1 MRMSQRSMQICSRN
15 KKIPNRLAVRDFLF
29 TFAENIK
36 ERYEKE
42 NDSLTKTCRMDDKEL
57 YINFDEYIRQGEPQ
71 KRERAEAWRV
81 AIGLQAVDGLKTSEY
96 LQETARRNIE
106 GEITIDEARELVKQ
120 YYIKKTAH
128 DEGNEDKE
136 EADRVSS
143 NISKLLQTDAFT
155 YSVAGLAAIHRA
167 IFEGVFKHAGT
178 FRDYD
183 ISKKEW
189 VLKGESVLY
198 GRWQDLRM
206 TVEYDLEQERQFDY
220 TTLSKDQMVEH
231 LAKFVAGLWQIHPF
245 CEGNTRTTALFTIK
259 YLRSLGFS
267 VNNDMFERHS
277 WYFRNALVRANYR
290 NLKKGINYEPI
301 FLVRFF
307 RNLLLGE
314 NNTLK
319 NRYMMIDAP
328 EDWKMPENEQ
338 VPHKYRTSTE
348 QATEQVRTL
357 VVSMGH
363 DQLTL
368 KQMMEKMN
376 LKHRPNFI
384 DNYLN
389 PAMADGYIHLLYPD
403 KPHHPRQKYLLTV
416 KGLALYDELTNY

>member
-1 MRMSQRSMQICSRN
+1 
-15 KKIPNRLAVRDFLF
+15 
-29 TFAENIK
+29 
-36 ERYEKE
+36 
-42 NDSLTKTCRMDDKEL
+42 MDDKEQ

-71 KRERAEAWRV
+71 KRERADAWRV

-128 DEGNEDKE
+128 DKDDEDRE

-155 YSVAGLAAIHRA
+155 YSVAGLGAIHRA
-167 IFEGVFKHAGT
+167 IFEGVFKHAGR

-189 VLKGESVLY
+189 VLQGDSVLY

-206 TVEYDLEQERQFDY
+206 AVEYDLEQERQFNY
-220 TTLSKDQMVEH
+220 KALNKDQMVEH

-245 CEGNTRTTALFTIK
+245 GEGNTRTTAIFTIK
-259 YLRSLGFS
+259 YLRSQGFS
-267 VNNDMFERHS
+267 VNNDLFERHS

-290 NLKKGINYEPI
+290 NLKKGISYEPI

-319 NRYMMIDAP
+319 NRYMMINSP

-338 VPHKYRTSTE
+338 AENKHRTSTE
-348 QATEQVRTL
+348 QVAEQVRTL
-357 VVSMGH
+357 VLSIGK

-389 PAMADGYIHLLYPD
+389 PAMADGYVHLLYPD
-403 KPHHPRQKYLLTV
+403 KPRHPRQKYLLTV
-416 KGLALYDELTNY
+416 KGLALFNDINNE

>member
-1 MRMSQRSMQICSRN
+1 
-15 KKIPNRLAVRDFLF
+15 
-29 TFAENIK
+29 
-36 ERYEKE
+36 
-42 NDSLTKTCRMDDKEL
+42 MDEKEL
-57 YINFDEYIRQGEPQ
+57 YINFDEYIRQGEPE

-120 YYIKKTAH
+120 YYVKKTAH
-128 DEGNEDKE
+128 DEGDEDRE

-155 YSVAGLAAIHRA
+155 YSVAGLSAIHRA
-167 IFEGVFKHAGT
+167 IFEGVFKHAGR

-189 VLKGESVLY
+189 VLRGDSVLY

-206 TVEYDLEQERQFDY
+206 AIEYDLEQERQFDY
-220 TTLSKDQMVEH
+220 TPLDKDQMVEH

-245 CEGNTRTTALFTIK
+245 GEGNTRTTAIFAIK
-259 YLRSLGFS
+259 YLRSQGFS
-267 VNNDMFERHS
+267 VNNDLFERHS

-290 NLKKGINYEPI
+290 NLQKGINYEPL

-319 NRYMMIDAP
+319 NRYMMIDGP
-328 EDWKMPENEQ
+328 EEWKMPESEQ
-338 VPHKYRTSTE
+338 VQDKRRTSTGQVQDKLHTDNPNIVKLVQIIGE
-348 QATEQVRTL
+348 QELSVKEMMDG
-357 VVSMGH
+357 VG
-363 DQLTL
+363 L
-368 KQMMEKMN
+368 KGRDNFLN
-376 LKHRPNFI
+376 L
-384 DNYLN
+384 YLN
-389 PAMADGYIHLLYPD
+389 PAVADGYIRLLFPQS
-403 KPHHPRQKYLLTV
+403 PRHPRQKYLLTV
-416 KGLALYDELTNY
+416 KGLALYNDINRLP